1 MTALLTGFVARV
13 DAILSQGRGVN
24 GALGTGAQE
33 RSITA
38 GVFRPTPNN
47 APLTDESVGTES
59 FDRAYRREE
68 LTIEDDPYANNTMSS
83 AQMRVLNVAIEVGYV
98 YGQASA
104 FIRTWPGT
112 TESASAVVWEAR
124 QRAVS
129 DAERLKR
136 ALCFRDLY
144 QDSADDPMIVVIRRN
159 GQTVLTDLGAGRLT
173 SRTVYSVTLQL
184 NVNEDYD
191 PPASP

>member
-1 MTALLTGFVARV
+1 MTALLTGFIARV
-13 DAILSQGRGVN
+13 DAILAQGRGVD
-24 GALGTGAQE
+24 GTLGTPAQE
-33 RSITA
+33 RSIPA

-47 APLTDESVGTES
+47 APLTDDSVGTES

-68 LTIEDDPYANNTMSS
+68 LTIEDAPYANNTLSS
-83 AQMRVLNVAIEVGYV
+83 AQMRVMNVAIEVGYV

-112 TESASAVVWEAR
+112 TESAATAVWEAR
-124 QRAVS
+124 PRAIS
-129 DAERLKR
+129 DAERMKR
-136 ALCFRDLY
+136 ALCFRELY
-144 QDSADDPMIVVIRRN
+144 QDSADDPMIVAVTRS

-173 SRTVYSVTLQL
+173 ARTVYTVTLQL
-184 NVNEDYD
+184 NASEDYD